1 MAAKRNRADGQL
13 TKEQYFS
20 AEASP
25 LPQGPFAVAGSET
38 LAARRFVRARRA
50 ETVLN
55 AEMYT
60 ASMSALNRSFAAWV
74 DAQLAADPNAPVIE
88 AARDYLS
95 YSRAC
100 EARRRLDDFLL
111 LLLLPQ
117 TLTSRPTSRVR
128 SLHRPALEIC
138 IFSMTNDR

>member
-1 MAAKRNRADGQL
+1 MNQWLKENKTLEPLLQYGAVVLVTSTTGQGD
-13 TKEQYFS
+13 
-20 AEASP
+20 P
-25 LPQGPFAVAGSET
+25 PDN
-38 LAARRFVRARRA
+38 ARRFVRARRA